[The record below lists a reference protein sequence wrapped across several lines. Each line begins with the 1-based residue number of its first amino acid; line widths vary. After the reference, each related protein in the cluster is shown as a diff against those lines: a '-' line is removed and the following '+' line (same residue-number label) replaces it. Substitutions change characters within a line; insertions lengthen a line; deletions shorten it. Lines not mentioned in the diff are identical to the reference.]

1 MGEGKTQLIQDQW
14 FLYGNNNN
22 NNGFKNHQEEEDDAS
37 SSSTSSSFIGEN
49 SSSLS
54 SSSSSSTICS
64 LDTTDDA
71 SSSSSPP
78 SFNGSLYDL
87 SSLMSQLP
95 IKGLSKFYNG
105 KSESFT
111 SLSRVSSIEELAKK
125 ETPFKR
131 KMKACKSY
139 GAGLDAYKSY
149 TSPKPIITKKPSSKI
164 SFSSSQTRRGSFTSR
179 STRPPLIPV
188 QENHL
193 GC

>member
-14 FLYGNNNN
+14 FLYGNNS
-22 NNGFKNHQEEEDDAS
+22 FKNHQEEDDHHETS

-54 SSSSSSTICS
+54 SSSSTICS

-71 SSSSSPP
+71 SSSSSPDP

-95 IKGLSKFYNG
+95 IKRGLSKFYNG

-111 SLSRVSSIEELAKK
+111 SLSRVSSIEELAKR
-125 ETPFKR
+125 ETPLKR

-164 SFSSSQTRRGSFTSR
+164 SFSSSQSRRGSFTSR

-188 QENHL
+188 QENNL